1 MKRKR
6 GGRRRKRRKK
16 KRVDMI
22 PLYIFGLDSPLIVF
36 TDVLS
41 CMIAGQYTNALRTNL
56 ARPCVSLAPMT
67 AVEPCWGTCC
77 GSRVKAEILGLDCFG
92 WRWSFPLPAGIEGQ
106 DRKAVAAA
114 AVAEEPQKEW
124 RDWESN
130 RRQKQMVF

>member
-1 MKRKR
+1 MYD
-6 GGRRRKRRKK
+6 RRT
-16 KRVDMI
+16 I
-22 PLYIFGLDSPLIVF
+22 HECI
-36 TDVLS
+36 TDKP
-41 CMIAGQYTNALRTNL
+41 GK
-56 ARPCVSLAPMT
+56 
-67 AVEPCWGTCC
+67 AVREL
-77 GSRVKAEILGLDCFG
+77 GSDDRHGAMLGDLLWEQRVKAEILGLDCFG